1 MAKWPRPD
9 DDKDGDA
16 PPSLPLI
23 NLTGKGEGAS
33 TRKMRRAPPA
43 PRSGSVCV

>member
-23 NLTGKGEGAS
+23 NLTGKGGAS